1 MISNDVL
8 HSNFL
13 DIYSRKLIHSSQN
26 HQGREKNR
34 LRMSKYP
41 IHLQDVSIIRTAT
54 LRWFTSI
61 RSICQSDHREDI
73 VDVAVYI
80 FDSFISRYFSEGAN
94 NEYKTKMFFGLAGA
108 ACILLSSKLNDQKSD
123 LCFESFPYYP
133 QEMLTNMERLI
144 LNTLDH
150 TIDTLDTPLF
160 KIRRLL
166 THLPK
171 QIDENHLNKIME
183 RVVDVLDMYYL
194 DNVQNTLFSGFT
206 VGLSA
211 LLVVYNLLEF
221 NQNDTKYLFDAL
233 PTEHCSINDLELC
246 LKCMSPSHVPKI
258 KGEKSDFDKLLHQKV
273 SPVSVAKL
281 GK

>member
-1 MISNDVL
+1 MP
-8 HSNFL
+8 
-13 DIYSRKLIHSSQN
+13 
-26 HQGREKNR
+26 
-34 LRMSKYP
+34 MSLYP
-41 IHLQDVSIIRTAT
+41 THLQDVSMIRITT

-61 RSICQSDHREDI
+61 RSICQSTHREDI
-73 VDVAVYI
+73 VDVAIYI

-94 NEYKTKMFFGLAGA
+94 NEYKTKVFFGLVGA

-133 QEMLTNMERLI
+133 QEMLTNTERLI

-150 TIDTLDTPLF
+150 TIDTLDTPMF
-160 KIRRLL
+160 SIRRLL
-166 THLPK
+166 IHLPK

-183 RVVDVLDMYYL
+183 RVTDVLDMFYL

-211 LLVVYNLLEF
+211 LLVVYNLLEL

-233 PTEHCSINDLELC
+233 PTGHCNMNDLELC
-246 LKCMSPSHVPKI
+246 LKYMSPSNEPTM
-258 KGEKSDFDKLLHQKV
+258 KGEKTDLIKLSLQKI